1 MRHRP
6 SSPPRWGG
14 RVAARYATCLLV
26 GLLIL
31 PPVAA
36 FADSK
41 QDVPVH
47 IGTHEGYGRVVF
59 YLPPGTDYNLTQQGQ
74 HVVVHFAGDLT
85 VGASQGVP
93 RNVVSITGGVHQ
105 AELVVA
111 PGTALHNWRLG
122 DLVVIDVMDH
132 DTAPAS
138 QAQQGTVASK
148 SPAAKPAPSTSSA
161 TAPAAAP
168 PPAQSSAAKTE
179 PPPPAQPKAEAANQQ
194 PEPVSPGA
202 APPQTVPQE
211 SPPVLAAQPSPPA
224 TAAGAAEQSTPSV
237 DSELVVPTDSQVGVA
252 VFRRGFAALIVFDRP
267 STIDATSLRDDPV
280 FGTVSVQT
288 LPTAT
293 LIRVQLDAATA
304 LSTSRIA
311 DAWHISAVAREPTLH
326 PIQATVADDRL
337 VLLAAAP
344 GNVVS
349 VVDPDSGATLLV
361 GTQRREGQGVPVP
374 HNSPEFTL
382 LPTWQGVVVVP
393 NADTVTLRPTAQ
405 GFVIAGALALS
416 PPSDIPDQLARSIGL
431 TRQFDFP
438 SQPNEVLLQR
448 LQRQIVEDASSPP
461 LARGPRRQAVAR
473 TMIALGLGVEAAA
486 MLHIAATDDP
496 HEADSPDNG
505 ALSSIA
511 ALLAHRPDETDGL
524 VDPRL
529 PPADDIELWRAV
541 RLAQLQDGSAPAAA
555 MFAATLPLVLA
566 YPPEVRDRILP
577 LAAETLVA
585 GCEITTAQALLQARK
600 DDATLD
606 LARAMLQ
613 EAQGDSAG
621 ALTSYDKLAQSRD
634 QSVHAR
640 AAVSAVELR
649 LASGALD
656 AKQAADQLESLLYSW
671 RGDKRE
677 RALRERLAG
686 LEARVG
692 AWRSGLAL
700 LRDSESL
707 FPDNKAAIHGEL
719 GDMFAGLLRGDVADT
734 LPPLELVSVVEENAD
749 LLPAGPD
756 GEALQAKLADRL
768 VALDLPKRAGP
779 LLEKLMQA
787 AQSGTV
793 RAGFGARLAALRLRE
808 GDAAGA
814 LGALDA
820 SVAEDLSP
828 DLIERRTL
836 LVAAAN
842 ARRGDN
848 DRALAA
854 LGTLDSAAA
863 YEARATILERAN
875 DWPAAQRALT
885 DYAAKTVPLDGKLDD
900 PQRRTLLRL
909 ATATARAGDNP
920 ALTALRQR
928 EGARMETG
936 PLADMFRL
944 LTADPV
950 RGVADLKRSGQEAN
964 LARELPGELKTLQ
977 PPVSANP
984 VMPGSQQTK

>member
-1 MRHRP
+1 MTHRP
-6 SSPPRWGG
+6 SSPWRWGG
-14 RVAARYATCLLV
+14 NGTVQYAACLLV
-26 GLLIL
+26 AMLALL
-31 PPVAA
+31 PVVS

-41 QDVPVH
+41 QQDVAVH
-47 IGTHEGYGRVVF
+47 IGSHDGYGRVVF
-59 YLPPGTDYNLTQQGQ
+59 YLPPGTDYHLTQQGQ
-74 HVVVHFAGDLT
+74 RVVLQFAGDLT
-85 VGASQGVP
+85 VGAPRGVP
-93 RNVVSITGGVHQ
+93 RNVVSITGGADQ

-111 PGTALHNWRLG
+111 PGTGLHSWRLG
-122 DLVVIDVMDH
+122 DLVVIDVRDR
-132 DTAPAS
+132 DTAVDSP
-138 QAQQGTVASK
+138 AQQGTGATK
-148 SPAAKPAPSTSSA
+148 SPTAKPAPTPPA
-161 TAPAAAP
+161 TAPVAAP
-168 PPAQSSAAKTE
+168 PPAQSSSPKTE
-179 PPPPAQPKAEAANQQ
+179 PTPLAQPKVVTATQQ
-194 PEPVSPGA
+194 PEPAPAAA
-202 APPQTVPQE
+202 APPQPNPQE
-211 SPPVLAAQPSPPA
+211 PPPASTPQPSPPA
-224 TAAGAAEQSTPSV
+224 TAASAAAQSTTSV

-267 STIDATSLRDDPV
+267 SAIDTASLHDDPV
-280 FGTVSVQT
+280 FGTASVQT
-288 LPTAT
+288 LPAAT
-293 LIRVQLDAATA
+293 MIRVQLDAGTG

-311 DAWHISAVAREPTLH
+311 DAWHISAVTREPTLH

-344 GNVVS
+344 GSVVS
-349 VVDPDSGATLLV
+349 LVDPDSGATLLV
-361 GTQRREGQGVPVP
+361 GTQRREGQGVPVQ
-374 HNSPEFTL
+374 HHSPEFAL
-382 LPTWQGVVVVP
+382 LPTWQGVVVEP

-416 PPSDIPDQLARSIGL
+416 PPSDIADQLAHSIGL

-448 LQRQIVEDASSPP
+448 LRRQMVEDASSPP

-473 TMIALGLGVEAAA
+473 TMIALGLGVEAGA
-486 MLHIAATDDP
+486 MLHIAAIDDP

-555 MFAATLPLVLA
+555 MFAATLPLMLA
-566 YPPEVRDRILP
+566 YPPEVRDRVLP

-585 GCEITTAQALLQARK
+585 GGEIAAAEALLQARK
-600 DDATLD
+600 DDAALD

-613 EAQGDSAG
+613 QAQGDNAG
-621 ALTSYDKLAQSRD
+621 ALARYDRLAQSRD
-634 QSVHAR
+634 QSVHTR
-640 AAVSAVELR
+640 AAISAVELR

-686 LEARVG
+686 LEARIG

-700 LRDSESL
+700 LRESESL
-707 FPDNKAAIHGEL
+707 FPEDKAAIHGEL
-719 GDMFAGLLRGDVADT
+719 GDMFAGLLRGDVADA
-734 LPPLELVSVVEENAD
+734 LPPLELVSVVDENAD

-779 LLEKLMQA
+779 LLEKLILA
-787 AQSGTV
+787 AKSGVV
-793 RAGFGARLAALRLRE
+793 RAGFGARLAAMRLRE

-820 SVAEDLSP
+820 SVAEDLSS

-854 LGTLDSAAA
+854 LGTLDSTAA

-885 DYAAKTVPLDGKLDD
+885 DYAARTIPPDGKLDD

-909 ATATARAGDNP
+909 ATAAARAGDNA

-928 EGARMETG
+928 EGERMETG

-944 LTADPV
+944 LTADEV
-950 RGVADLKRSGQEAN
+950 RGVADLKRSGQEAT
-964 LARELPGELKTLQ
+964 LARELPGELKALQ
-977 PPVSANP
+977 PPARQV
-984 VMPGSQQTK
+984 Q

>member
-1 MRHRP
+1 M
-6 SSPPRWGG
+6 
-14 RVAARYATCLLV
+14 
-26 GLLIL
+26 
-31 PPVAA
+31 
-36 FADSK
+36 
-41 QDVPVH
+41 
-47 IGTHEGYGRVVF
+47 
-59 YLPPGTDYNLTQQGQ
+59 
-74 HVVVHFAGDLT
+74 
-85 VGASQGVP
+85 
-93 RNVVSITGGVHQ
+93 
-105 AELVVA
+105 
-111 PGTALHNWRLG
+111 
-122 DLVVIDVMDH
+122 
-132 DTAPAS
+132 
-138 QAQQGTVASK
+138 
-148 SPAAKPAPSTSSA
+148 
-161 TAPAAAP
+161 
-168 PPAQSSAAKTE
+168 
-179 PPPPAQPKAEAANQQ
+179 
-194 PEPVSPGA
+194 
-202 APPQTVPQE
+202 
-211 SPPVLAAQPSPPA
+211 
-224 TAAGAAEQSTPSV
+224 
-237 DSELVVPTDSQVGVA
+237 PTDPQVGVA
-252 VFRRGFAALIVFDRP
+252 VFRRGFAAVIVFDRP
-267 STIDATSLRDDPV
+267 STIDTASLHDDPV
-280 FGTVSVQT
+280 FSTASVQT

-293 LIRVQLDAATA
+293 LIRVQLDVGTA

-311 DAWHISAVAREPTLH
+311 DAWHISAAAHEPMLR

-344 GNVVS
+344 GSVVS
-349 VVDPDSGATLLV
+349 MVDPDSGATLLV
-361 GTQRREGQGVPVP
+361 GTQRREGQGVPVL
-374 HNSPEFTL
+374 HHSPEFTL
-382 LPTWQGVVVVP
+382 LPTWQGVVVEP
-393 NADTVTLRPTAQ
+393 NADTVILRPTAQ
-405 GFVIAGALALS
+405 GFVISGVLALS
-416 PPSDIPDQLARSIGL
+416 PPSDIAEQLASSIGL

-448 LQRQIVEDASSPP
+448 LQRQMVEDASSPP

-473 TMIALGLGVEAAA
+473 TMIALGLGIEAGA

-496 HEADSPDNG
+496 HEAGSPDNG
-505 ALSSIA
+505 ALTSIA

-524 VDPRL
+524 LDPRL
-529 PPADDIELWRAV
+529 PLADDIVLWRAV
-541 RLAQLQDGSAPAAA
+541 RLAQFQDGSPPAAA

-585 GCEITTAQALLQARK
+585 GGEIATAEALLHARK

-613 EAQGDSAG
+613 EAQGDGAG
-621 ALTSYDKLAQSRD
+621 ALASYDKLAQSRD

-640 AAVSAVELR
+640 AAMRAVELR

-656 AKQAADQLESLLYSW
+656 ARQAADQLGSLLYSW

-700 LRDSESL
+700 LRESESL
-707 FPDNKAAIHGEL
+707 FPEDKAAIHNEL

-768 VALDLPKRAGP
+768 VALDLPKRAGL

-787 AQSGTV
+787 AKSGTV

-820 SVAEDLSP
+820 SVATDLPP
-828 DLIERRTL
+828 DLAEHRCL
-836 LVAAAN
+836 LVAAAD

-854 LGTLDSAAA
+854 LGSLDSAAA
-863 YEARATILERAN
+863 DEARATILERAN
-875 DWPAAQRALT
+875 DWPAAQRALA
-885 DYAAKTVPLDGKLDD
+885 DYAAKTVPADGKLDD

-909 ATATARAGDNP
+909 ATAAARAGDNP

-944 LTADPV
+944 LTADQV
-950 RGVADLKRSGQEAN
+950 RGVADLQRSGQEAT
-964 LARELPGELKTLQ
+964 LARELPGELKALQ
-977 PPVSANP
+977 PPAR
-984 VMPGSQQTK
+984 QIQ